1 MLKMI
6 PYPVHILFAV
16 IITLFFLK
24 VCQIPRSVTKEA
36 IEKNFNFFDKT
47 ERLILC
53 TVLIVVLSSCSLVV
67 TGKIENID
75 NEWLKDLLVSAGG
88 FALLTEYILQFVA
101 KRLFPEESK
110 TALILAYIFL
120 IVMCIF
126 RNYRVFYMVYGME
139 LIKVVFPCEEPF
151 KDLKMRILNAVINVI
166 KMKTS
171 IIFIFYVFGITTY
184 FQPNNVSSIFIYI
197 VCLCTVFVYVID
209 LKKIIAKMAVK

>member
-6 PYPVHILFAV
+6 PCPVHILLAV
-16 IITLFFLK
+16 IVTLFFLR
-24 VCQIPRSVTKEA
+24 VCKIPRSVTKEA
-36 IEKNFNFFDKT
+36 IEKNFKFFDKT

-53 TVLIVVLSSCSLVV
+53 AVLIAVLSSCSLVV

-75 NEWLKDLLVSAGG
+75 NEWLNNLLVSAGG
-88 FALLTEYILQFVA
+88 FALLIDYILQFVA

-120 IVMCIF
+120 IIMCIF
-126 RNYRVFYMVYGME
+126 RNYQAFYMLYGMA
-139 LIKVVFPCEEPF
+139 LIKEFFPCEEPF
-151 KDLKMRILNAVINVI
+151 KDLKKRILNIAINVI

-171 IIFIFYVFGITTY
+171 IIFIIYVFGITTY
-184 FQPNNVSSIFIYI
+184 FQLNDVSSIFIYL
-197 VCLCTVFVYVID
+197 VCLCTIFIYVID